1 MAERRIT
8 ETEALGLQNKS
19 FSIYGEKL
27 LTESEFFNR
36 IRDNRQVRPI
46 QINEEKLYND
56 IRNTE
61 LGNEENAKQLSN
73 LYLANKLKLDP
84 RKSSYDSLVRTYMGL
99 KKNESTPDVEKIF
112 ETIKNSIDP
121 RDSNDEW
128 QNHEKFL
135 EVAKNYEEGQ
145 KVKLEPGILGKAA
158 NLLLPESMEF
168 KGEQEDAYLNAFKND
183 RIVQLQLG
191 REILSEDMQ
200 KFAFNRMVTKRF
212 NNRDYQR
219 FLRFEEKEKQYFFTY
234 LKALNPKQDLDFLNE
249 VGERLALSGYDA
261 WESMFATG
269 RTLKRMTEGVN
280 NAETLYAMTKD
291 AETYEERL
299 NIVMKDIELR
309 RARGR
314 SLQVGLSN
322 QILPEFEKGLP
333 TTREAAEEFMKT
345 FDQRFEE
352 GKTLYDRRQATRA
365 FERTIRKS

>member
-19 FSIYGEKL
+19 FSIYGEKR

-84 RKSSYDSLVRTYMGL
+84 RKASYDSLVRTYTGL

-145 KVKLEPGILGKAA
+145 KVKIEPGLFGKAA

-191 REILSEDMQ
+191 IMEKCDLS
-200 KFAFNRMVTKRF
+200 K
-212 NNRDYQR
+212 
-219 FLRFEEKEKQYFFTY
+219 
-234 LKALNPKQDLDFLNE
+234 
-249 VGERLALSGYDA
+249 
-261 WESMFATG
+261 
-269 RTLKRMTEGVN
+269 
-280 NAETLYAMTKD
+280 
-291 AETYEERL
+291 
-299 NIVMKDIELR
+299 
-309 RARGR
+309 
-314 SLQVGLSN
+314 
-322 QILPEFEKGLP
+322 
-333 TTREAAEEFMKT
+333 
-345 FDQRFEE
+345 
-352 GKTLYDRRQATRA
+352 
-365 FERTIRKS
+365 